1 MDEPSER
8 KANYAGNEKRQLAS
22 YLDNCSSEST
32 TTTTTTTTT
41 SSDDQPMDMISSIHT
56 KNDVDSMTSSI
67 SPPAAPAPAPVIIN
81 EDEIEGFND
90 NVDEILT
97 EKETI
102 QQTLEQKEL
111 KFNKFNKHLNKNKHN
126 LLHIFQVFFTRSYIC
141 DNQKQYINIF
151 CITLVISGL
160 LAKCF
165 FGLQVNNK
173 LLSDITIKL
182 FDDVAPR
189 TCSYFRSVISGK
201 RGYYFQNV
209 KFDYLVVNK
218 YFEDRR
224 GQVMAY
230 TRNGIRIRHEI
241 KEKTNNLIHNRE
253 DLISMNVKTM
263 RFGIT
268 LGPMPILDNNNN
280 NNNNIIFGEIE
291 TGMEIIQ
298 SINARGIQRADVR
311 CALEANPVH
320 DDDSH
325 TDAPFDTVNTDNAQ
339 PGAMTIDNSQI
350 SADDV
355 GGNPID
361 NVVIYT
367 CG

>member
-1 MDEPSER
+1 HLAESV
-8 KANYAGNEKRQLAS
+8 GSQLI
-22 YLDNCSSEST
+22 
-32 TTTTTTTTT
+32 
-41 SSDDQPMDMISSIHT
+41 IS
-56 KNDVDSMTSSI
+56 DSMTSSI

-141 DNQKQYINIF
+141 DNQKQHINIF

-173 LLSDITIKL
+173 LSSDITIKL

-189 TCSYFRSVISGK
+189 TSYFRSVISGK

-218 YFEDRR
+218 YFER
-224 GQVMAY
+224 GEVMAY
-230 TRNGIRIRHEI
+230 TRNGICICHEI
-241 KEKTNNLIHNRE
+241 KEKTNNFIHNRE
-253 DLISMNVKTM
+253 DLISMDVKTM

-311 CALEANPVH
+311 CALEANVVH

-325 TDAPFDTVNTDNAQ
+325 TVAPFDTVNTDNAQ

-355 GGNPID
+355 GDNPID

-367 CG
+367 CGQRD

>member
-1 MDEPSER
+1 
-8 KANYAGNEKRQLAS
+8 
-22 YLDNCSSEST
+22 
-32 TTTTTTTTT
+32 
-41 SSDDQPMDMISSIHT
+41 
-56 KNDVDSMTSSI
+56 MTSSI

-189 TCSYFRSVISGK
+189 TCW
-201 RGYYFQNV
+201 
-209 KFDYLVVNK
+209 
-218 YFEDRR
+218 

-230 TRNGIRIRHEI
+230 TRNGICIRHEI

-253 DLISMNVKTM
+253 DLISMDVKTM

-268 LGPMPILDNNNN
+268 LGPMPILDNNN

-298 SINARGIQRADVR
+298 SINAR
-311 CALEANPVH
+311 ANVVH

-325 TDAPFDTVNTDNAQ
+325 TVAPFDTVNTDNAQ

-355 GGNPID
+355 GDNPID

-367 CG
+367 CGQRD